1 MSDIN
6 VVKGVNLSAVFRAGL
21 RFIKRETVLTIALSL
36 AVMSAFFVPPS
47 IAYIDYIDFK
57 VLACLFCLMSVVA
70 GLRRTGLFDRAA
82 LALTRYTTS
91 VRGMAF
97 ILVGTTFFVSMA
109 ITNDVA
115 LITFIPFS
123 LLLMKGVKNAKTRM
137 KIITLQTIAANIGS
151 SLTPVGNPQNLF
163 IFSFYRMNAAA
174 FFPAIGPIVLIGGA
188 GLAVAIATIT
198 DEKLPAIRSGHNY
211 ESSWK
216 LMVSYG
222 ILFVLSVLTV
232 FRVVDWRIAIAAVA
246 VFLAIF
252 DRQVFL
258 RVDYSLLFTFVGF
271 FIFIGNLQNMS
282 EISTF
287 LTSLVG
293 HNVTLI
299 SALASQVISN
309 VPAAILLSGFTNNA
323 EALLRG
329 VSIGGMGTLIAS
341 LASVISFK
349 FFTRDRREDTMKY
362 LGVFT
367 VWNVVFFCLLYVAS
381 LVLYRAV

>member
-1 MSDIN
+1 VSDIN
-6 VVKGVNLSAVFRAGL
+6 LVKSFSLPAVFRAAV
-21 RFIKRETVLTIALSL
+21 RFVRRETVLTIAVSL
-36 AVMSAFFVPPS
+36 AAISAFFVRPS
-47 IAYIDYIDFK
+47 AAYVDYIDFK

-91 VRGMAF
+91 VRSMAF
-97 ILVGTTFFVSMA
+97 ILVGATFFVSMA

-123 LLLMKGVKNAKTRM
+123 LLLMKDIRNAKTRM

-163 IFSFYRMNAAA
+163 IFSFYRMNASA
-174 FFPAIGPIVLIGGA
+174 FFPAIGPIVLIGAA
-188 GLAVAIATIT
+188 GLAVALATIS
-198 DEKLPAIRSGHNY
+198 DEKLPSIKSGHNY
-211 ESSWK
+211 GSSWK
-216 LMVSYG
+216 LMLSYAV
-222 ILFVLSVLTV
+222 LFILSVLTV
-232 FRVVDWRIAIAAVA
+232 FRFVDWRLATAAV
-246 VFLAIF
+246 VLFLAIF
-252 DRQVFL
+252 DRAVFR
-258 RVDYSLLFTFVGF
+258 RVDYSLLFTFAGF

-282 EISTF
+282 EVSAF
-287 LTSLVG
+287 LTSVVG
-293 HNVTLI
+293 RNVTLV
-299 SALASQVISN
+299 SALASQAISN
-309 VPAAILLSGFTNNA
+309 VPAAILLSGFTKDA

-349 FFTRDRREDTMKY
+349 FFTRERREDTMKY

-367 VWNVVFFCLLYVAS
+367 VWNGIFFLILYAAS
-381 LVLYRAV
+381 AILYRAV